1 VSNIPIFAS
10 GENVQKLL
18 DLLDQNKLV
27 SADFE
32 DVRKAL
38 SHSTIVYIGTGRAS
52 GAVMFEKAAKQAM
65 ENLSLRE
72 AAQAMIISLKCPPD
86 SGLGEIE
93 AAVSEITCSVFPDAP
108 ILWCAELKDNFVDEV
123 QIDLFAAANIDSEL
137 KTYKY
142 EKPFDAGYKRNDENY
157 GNADEIYSN
166 KVIKNDEDGI
176 PDSTLYRFALEA
188 LHCQPEELTEK
199 KAATLKELRIDCRMI
214 KVKKEFIPEYR
225 LDSLKGISYFRNL
238 TYLNIEFNE
247 LRDISPVSDLHYLCD
262 FSVNGPIQSLEPIR
276 GLQALRY
283 IDFSGCNFEDI
294 FPLGKLTNLEELTIC
309 SCGISDI
316 SSLEKLTRLME
327 LCLTSNSIQDIRP
340 LLSLHNLCSLDLN
353 GNNCPINLNTIDAL
367 RAIAYN
373 NPNLKSLSFSNWD

>member
-238 TYLNIEFNE
+238 TYLNIELNE

-276 GLQALRY
+276 ELQSLH
-283 IDFSGCNFEDI
+283 IVDFSGCDFEDI
-294 FPLGKLTNLEELTIC
+294 SPLAELTNLEELTLC

-316 SSLEKLTRLME
+316 SSIGKLKNLRGLE
-327 LCLTSNSIQDIRP
+327 LTSNYIRDLRP
-340 LLSLHNLCSLDLN
+340 LLALTKLQSIDLG
-353 GNNCPINLNTIDAL
+353 GNSFAVSMETMNIL
-367 RAIAYN
+367 REIVRN
-373 NPNLKSLSFSNWD
+373 NPNLKMLSFSN